1 VNHLC
6 LLVFTVESPA
16 YKNVTWRFVVDV
28 IVGLGQIISCI
39 TSLGSISWALAAY
52 QRALRLSLSDKAKL
66 DCWALVF
73 LFLWRVLVIGPRVL
87 AFAVFASCTQFGL
100 FVLCGIHWMLMLL
113 WTLMQH
119 TTFCSTKI
127 REYGFNA
134 VAAFI
139 CIFDFFNLIEG
150 HTRIRYVIYY
160 FIVYCE
166 NVSMVIVWY
175 FYRSTV
181 AGWYLLPVII
191 SVVALF
197 WVGILVQVIY
207 YLIFHPNNKPPYAS
221 EKRIRVCVPL
231 SELVDCRHDGPVRV
245 AL

>member
-1 VNHLC
+1 
-6 LLVFTVESPA
+6 
-16 YKNVTWRFVVDV
+16 
-28 IVGLGQIISCI
+28 
-39 TSLGSISWALAAY
+39 
-52 QRALRLSLSDKAKL
+52 
-66 DCWALVF
+66 
-73 LFLWRVLVIGPRVL
+73 
-87 AFAVFASCTQFGL
+87 
-100 FVLCGIHWMLMLL
+100 
-113 WTLMQH
+113 
-119 TTFCSTKI
+119 
-127 REYGFNA
+127 
-134 VAAFI
+134 
-139 CIFDFFNLIEG
+139 
-150 HTRIRYVIYY
+150 
-160 FIVYCE
+160 
-166 NVSMVIVWY
+166 MVIVWY